1 MRKLD
6 SFLIFLCFMLAFFV
20 FFIKLVKG
28 FLEEK
33 TMKKIIS
40 IAILTSLL
48 AACATDPYTGESKVA
63 KTAWGTGI
71 GTAVGAGVGALIGGE
86 KGALIGAGV
95 GAATGAA
102 TGGYMDMQAR
112 ELRQQLQGT
121 GVQLQ
126 KLDNGQILLVMP
138 SNITFATDSAVFQTG
153 FNNILD
159 SVAIVLK
166 KYDKTLINVTGHT
179 DSTGSDDYNLKLS
192 QQRAVAVGNY
202 LNLRGVNASRLV
214 VRGMGESMPIAS
226 NDTEAGRAQNRR
238 VELSIQQIN

>member
-1 MRKLD
+1 
-6 SFLIFLCFMLAFFV
+6 
-20 FFIKLVKG
+20 
-28 FLEEK
+28 
-33 TMKKIIS
+33 
-40 IAILTSLL
+40 
-48 AACATDPYTGESKVA
+48 
-63 KTAWGTGI
+63 
-71 GTAVGAGVGALIGGE
+71 
-86 KGALIGAGV
+86 
-95 GAATGAA
+95 
-102 TGGYMDMQAR
+102 MQAR

-238 VELSIQQIN
+238 VELSIQQMN